1 MNGDPTRIR
10 TWDLLLRRQ
19 LLYPAELWDRYIIL
33 TAICPG
39 MLLNF
44 FCFRCPHSIR
54 ISVLQMPTQHPHS
67 CASDAH
73 TASAFLCFRCPHS
86 IRISV
91 LQMPTQ
97 HPHCATGLMRP
108 GPFAAISEIIGV
120 SAVPVFAPVFFHNL
134 VGNAIAFAI
143 SNGFFFTVKF

>member
-39 MLLNF
+39 MLLDF
-44 FCFRCPHSIR
+44 F
-54 ISVLQMPTQHPHS
+54 
-67 CASDAH
+67 ASDAH

-86 IRISV
+86 IRILV

-97 HPHCATGLMRP
+97 HPHCVTGLMRP

-134 VGNAIAFAI
+134 VGNAIALAI
-143 SNGFFFTVKF
+143 SNGLFFTVKF